1 MAAVI
6 QALVPAPATRSVADM
21 RARFRLGK
29 SELLVHF
36 RQSRPT
42 APAATR
48 LLRALARHVD
58 QTLLEI
64 WQHAGMPETAALLAV
79 GGYGRGE
86 LFPHSDVDVLVLLPP
101 PHVIDQ
107 SNGNGNGNGNGNTCG
122 GAAEGGA
129 TAGPSLKA
137 AIEGFITA
145 CWDVGLEI
153 GSSVRT
159 VDECIN
165 ESQREVTVQTALL
178 ESRYLCG
185 SRRVFIAFRHANTRA
200 MDARAFLRAK
210 SLEMV
215 QRHQKYEDTPYSL
228 EPNCKESPGGLRDL
242 QMVIWVARAADLGKN
257 WHELASNGLITPFE
271 VRQLQRNEGLLK
283 LIRARLHMVAGRRE
297 DRLVFD
303 LQTDVADSFGY
314 QSHSGQRASEAL
326 MKRYYWAAKAV
337 TQLNQILML
346 NIEERING
354 SQDAPMRP
362 INEKFLERGGMLE
375 VVSDDLYERDP
386 HAILE
391 TFLVFQQSVGTQGLS
406 ARTLRALY
414 NARELMGA
422 EFRRDP
428 VNRSTFM
435 QMLKQPEGQTHAF
448 RLMNQTSV
456 LGRYL
461 WVFRRIV
468 GQMQHDLF
476 HVYTVDQ
483 HILMVLRNVRR
494 FFVPDH
500 AHEYP
505 FCSQLAS
512 TWDRPYVMY
521 IAAIFHDVAKGR
533 GGDHSELGAMEA
545 RRFGRDHGLDRD
557 DTALI
562 EFLVMAHLTM
572 SRIAQKEDL
581 SDPDVID
588 GFARLVG
595 SERRLTAL
603 YLLTVADIRGTSPKV
618 WNAWKGKLLE
628 DLYRATLRALGGARP
643 NLDAE
648 IEARKE
654 EARHLLNLNTL
665 PTGTEQPLWQTL
677 ELSYFAR
684 HEASD
689 IAWHARALAGLVDT
703 PQPVVRARLSSV
715 GEGLQVLVYARDR
728 PDLFARICGYFEG
741 AGFNILDAKV
751 HTTRAGYA
759 LDTFQ
764 VISPLLEE
772 PLGGHYRDL
781 IALVENQLA
790 LALIATGPLPEP
802 GRGRL
807 SRRVKS
813 FPVTPRVT
821 LRPDERAQRWLLGVS
836 ASDRSGLLYA
846 IARVLAR
853 HHVNL
858 QLAKITTLG
867 ERVEDTFLIDG
878 SGLQHNRTQIQIESE
893 LLDAL
898 SA

>member
-1 MAAVI
+1 MAA
-6 QALVPAPATRSVADM
+6 AVPDRLAPPAAAPASVAEL
-21 RARFRLGK
+21 RSRFRQGK
-29 SELLVHF
+29 AELLQHF
-36 RQSRPT
+36 GESRPS
-42 APAATR
+42 APAASR
-48 LLRALARHVD
+48 LLKALARHVD
-58 QTLLEI
+58 ATLLALWERADMP
-64 WQHAGMPETAALLAV
+64 AGAALLAV

-101 PHVIDQ
+101 ASVRQP
-107 SNGNGNGNGNGNTCG
+107 
-122 GAAEGGA
+122 
-129 TAGPSLKA
+129 AGEAGHTQA

-159 VDECIN
+159 VDECIA
-165 ESQREVTVQTALL
+165 EAERDVTVQTALL

-185 SRRVFIAFRHANTRA
+185 SRRVFTTFRHANTRA
-200 MDARAFLRAK
+200 MDAKAFLRAK
-210 SLEMV
+210 TLEMR
-215 QRHQKYEDTPYSL
+215 QRHQKYEDTPYAL

-242 QMVIWVARAADLGKN
+242 QVVIWVARAAGLGKN
-257 WHELASNGLITPFE
+257 WNELAAKGLITPFE
-271 VRQLQRNEGLLK
+271 VKQLQRNEGLLK
-283 LIRARLHMVAGRRE
+283 LIRARLHMIAGRRE

-303 LQTDVADSFGY
+303 LQTAVAESFGY
-314 QSHSGQRASEAL
+314 QSTPGQRASEVL
-326 MKRYYWAAKAV
+326 MRRYYWAAKAV
-337 TQLNQILML
+337 AQLNQILML
-346 NIEERING
+346 NVEEHVEG
-354 SQDAPMRP
+354 SQHAPMRP
-362 INEKFLERGGMLE
+362 ISEDFLDRAGVLE
-375 VVSDDLYERDP
+375 VASDDLYQRKP

-391 TFLVFQQSVGTQGLS
+391 TFLTHQRAAGINGLS

-414 NARELMGA
+414 NSRDEMGA
-422 EFRRDP
+422 AFRSDP
-428 VNRSTFM
+428 VNRATFM
-435 QMLKQPEGQTHAF
+435 QILQEPEGQTHAF

-494 FFVPDH
+494 FFIPEH

-505 FCSQLAS
+505 FCTQLAL
-512 TWDRPYVMY
+512 TWDKPWVLYV
-521 IAAIFHDVAKGR
+521 AALFHDVAKGR
-533 GGDHSELGAMEA
+533 GGDHSELGATEV
-545 RRFGRDHGLDRD
+545 RRFCRDHGIGKEDA
-557 DTALI
+557 ALI
-562 EFLVMAHLTM
+562 EFLVREHLRM

-581 SDPDVID
+581 SDPDVIED
-588 GFARLVG
+588 FARRVG
-595 SERRLTAL
+595 TPRYLTGL

-628 DLYRATLRALGGARP
+628 DLYRQTLRALGGAKP

-654 EARHLLNLNTL
+654 EARHLLNLHSML
-665 PTGTEQPLWQTL
+665 PDTEGPLWKTL
-677 ELSYFAR
+677 EVSYFAR
-684 HEASD
+684 HDAGD
-689 IAWHARALAGLVDT
+689 IAWHARSLFRHVQS
-703 PQPVVRARLSSV
+703 PEPIVKARPSSL
-715 GEGLQVLVYARDR
+715 GEGLQVLVYSPDR
-728 PDLFARICGYFEG
+728 PDLFARICGYFDG

-764 VISPLLEE
+764 VTSPQLDAQDSA
-772 PLGGHYRDL
+772 HYRDL
-781 IALVENQLA
+781 ISLVETQLA
-790 LALIATGPLPEP
+790 HALAATGPLPEP

-813 FPVTPRVT
+813 FPITPRIT

-836 ASDRSGLLYA
+836 TSDRSGLLYA

-878 SGLQHNRTQIQIESE
+878 SALQQNRKQIEIESE
-893 LLDAL
+893 LLDAI
-898 SA
+898 SP